1 MLHVNCYLL
10 LTALCERTRIKYT
23 LVQLNRTCHQLN
35 EAQNNIMSHYLGL
48 GAKIGS
54 QKNYS

>member
-23 LVQLNRTCHQLN
+23 LVQLDRTCHQLN
-35 EAQNNIMSHYLGL
+35 EAQNMSHYLGL

>member
-1 MLHVNCYLL
+1 MLNVNCYLL

-35 EAQNNIMSHYLGL
+35 EAQNMSHYLGL
-48 GAKIGS
+48 GGKIGS